1 MMRSPTTAEGN
12 ATIILRLGAMSSCR
26 TTSISLSKAI
36 QNFDLGVWIRGL
48 KRVVAAAVSGGRS
61 VPLVTF
67 TPGRSRRFHLGDSIR
82 RSSSPSQLGRD
93 FLERNPTSAHN
104 FPNCG

>member
-26 TTSISLSKAI
+26 TTSISLSKGI

-48 KRVVAAAVSGGRS
+48 KRVVAVAVAGGRVSHS
-61 VPLVTF
+61 VKTRALSFQSRSDERSLV
-67 TPGRSRRFHLGDSIR
+67 H
-82 RSSSPSQLGRD
+82 
-93 FLERNPTSAHN
+93 
-104 FPNCG
+104 